1 MNKIKI
7 IHDTSANKVEA
18 DVNKFIEH
26 KTVIDIQY
34 SSSNNEYSVCIYY
47 SEELPRDLKY
57 VKGVREVEVQI

>member
-7 IHDTSANKVEA
+7 IHDPSANKVEA

-26 KTVIDIQY
+26 KNVIDIQY
-34 SSSNNEYSVCIYY
+34 STSNTEYSVCIYY

-57 VKGVREVEVQI
+57 VKGVRELEVNI